1 MRWLPANG
9 DGDSVNHESGEQ
21 LGVRERASHFCLCRS
36 MIICLC
42 ELEKR
47 KLKATAKRLVDCSSM
62 EKPFAAANESFL
74 SLFLEGYLSCYE
86 EIVMRESHR
95 RLRS

>member
-1 MRWLPANG
+1 MRLLPANG

-36 MIICLC
+36 IICLC

-47 KLKATAKRLVDCSSM
+47 KLKATAKRPVDSSSM
-62 EKPFAAANESFL
+62 EKPFAAANESSLL
-74 SLFLEGYLSCYE
+74 SLS
-86 EIVMRESHR
+86 R
-95 RLRS
+95 RVPLVL